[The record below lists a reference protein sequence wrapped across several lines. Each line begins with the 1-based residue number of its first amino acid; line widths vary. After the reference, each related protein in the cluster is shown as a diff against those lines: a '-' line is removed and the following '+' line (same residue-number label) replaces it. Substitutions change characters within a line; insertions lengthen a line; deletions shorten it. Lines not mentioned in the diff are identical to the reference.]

1 VWHAAQVNADERAQE
16 ALQRLLSGEKLPRR
30 EPKVPYNGGEG
41 VPIRE
46 EIVSRHGETI
56 ITRNSYGARCLNTPN
71 VLVADVDFQEERM
84 ARDPI
89 AEMRPGDGQRNAGG
103 KELQGFSPDRRAWP
117 CKFSRSGIFPD
128 FRVTFPQ
135 PVAQ

>member
-1 VWHAAQVNADERAQE
+1 MVRRFGWSDNSQDAAQVNADERAQE

-56 ITRNSYGARCLNTPN
+56 ITRNSYEARCLNTPKYS
-71 VLVADVDFQEERM
+71 L
-84 ARDPI
+84 PTWTSKSI
-89 AEMRPGDGQRNAGG
+89 H
-103 KELQGFSPDRRAWP
+103 
-117 CKFSRSGIFPD
+117 
-128 FRVTFPQ
+128 
-135 PVAQ
+135 PVA